1 MTGDLET
8 VGVGL
13 LAGVVLGA
21 VFFGGLMLTV
31 RRLPTARRPAALALS
46 SFVVRT
52 AVVLAGLAWVAQGD
66 WRRLAGALVGLVAM
80 RVMLVRAWGL
90 RPAGGSSG

>member
-1 MTGDLET
+1 MTGDFQT

-21 VFFGGLMLTV
+21 FFFGGLMLTV
-31 RRLPTARRPAALALS
+31 RRLPTARRPTVLALS
-46 SFVVRT
+46 SFAVRT
-52 AVVLAGLAWVAQGD
+52 AVVVVGLAWVAQGG
-66 WRRLAGALVGLVAM
+66 WRRLAGALVGLIAI

-90 RPAGGSSG
+90 RPGGGSSG